1 MVEELDLEQI
11 GEKELNARLQA
22 VASRDVQ
29 PLHRPQGQVLNAPT
43 KVVLR
48 NTHARHNI
56 AVNVSGTL
64 DVEVQGSA
72 GFYCCGFM
80 NGPTV
85 TVTGNVGWYAADNML
100 GGKLIVLNNAGSN
113 LAPSMIGGTAL
124 VRGSAGSRVGYGLK
138 GGSVIVCGDVGM
150 LTGQQMLGGRI
161 ILLGQ
166 VGNNTG
172 ESMYGGA
179 IFYRRGAL
187 AGTGNNVRTR
197 ALEAAEVESLAVL
210 FTENDIQADPAEFE
224 CLVPKSAKQ
233 KFQIFKPELAA
244 NEQALS

>member
-11 GEKELNARLQA
+11 GEKELNARLQELA
-22 VASRDVQ
+22 GKGAQAS
-29 PLHRPQGQVLNAPT
+29 APA
-43 KVVLR
+43 KIILR

-56 AVNVSGTL
+56 AVNVSGAL
-64 DVEVQGSA
+64 DIEVHGSA

-113 LAPSMIGGTAL
+113 LAPSMIGGAVL

-138 GGSVIVCGDVGM
+138 GGTVIVRGDVGM

-161 ILLGQ
+161 VLLGK
-166 VGNNTG
+166 VGSNTG
-172 ESMYGGA
+172 ESMYGGV
-179 IFYRRGAL
+179 IFYRRGQL
-187 AGTGNNVRTR
+187 AGTGSNIRVRP
-197 ALEAAEVESLAVL
+197 LEPAEVEDLAVL
-210 FTENDIQADPAEFE
+210 FTEDDLQADPAEFE
-224 CLVPKSAKQ
+224 CLVPKSGKQ
-233 KFQIFKPELAA
+233 QFKLFKPELAGR
-244 NEQALS
+244 EEVVS

>member
-22 VASRDVQ
+22 LVNGGR
-29 PLHRPQGQVLNAPT
+29 
-43 KVVLR
+43 KVILR

-56 AVNVSGTL
+56 AVNVSGAL
-64 DVEVQGSA
+64 EIEVQGSA

-100 GGKLIVLNNAGSN
+100 GGKLVVLNNAGSN
-113 LAPSMIGGTAL
+113 LAPSMIGGTVL

-138 GGSVIVCGDVGM
+138 GGTVVVCGDVGM

-161 ILLGQ
+161 VLLGK
-166 VGNNTG
+166 VGENTG
-172 ESMYGGA
+172 ESMYGGV
-179 IFYRRGAL
+179 IYYRRGQL
-187 AGTGNNVRTR
+187 AGTGSNIRVR
-197 ALEAAEVESLAVL
+197 ALEAAEAEELAVP
-210 FTENDIQADPAEFE
+210 FAENDIQADPAEFE
-224 CLVPKSAKQ
+224 CLVPKSGKQ
-233 KFQIFKPELAA
+233 KFKLFKPHLVEREKVLP
-244 NEQALS
+244 

>member
-22 VASRDVQ
+22 LCTGVQ
-29 PLHRPQGQVLNAPT
+29 LNAPT
-43 KVVLR
+43 KVILR

-56 AVNVSGTL
+56 AVNVSGAL
-64 DVEVQGSA
+64 QVEVHGSA

-100 GGKLIVLNNAGSN
+100 GGKLIVHNNAGSN
-113 LAPSMIGGTAL
+113 LAPSMIGGTVL

-138 GGSVIVCGDVGM
+138 GGTVVVCGDVGM

-161 ILLGQ
+161 VLLGK
-166 VGNNTG
+166 VGESTG
-172 ESMYGGA
+172 ESMYGGL
-179 IFYRRGAL
+179 ICYRRGAL
-187 AGTGNNVRTR
+187 AGTGSNVRTR
-197 ALEAAEVESLAVL
+197 PLEAAEAEELALL
-210 FTENDIQADPAEFE
+210 FAENNLQADPAEFE
-224 CLVPKSAKQ
+224 GLIPKSGKQ
-233 KFQIFKPELAA
+233 KFQLFKPQLEAR
-244 NEQALS
+244 EKVPQ